1 MLSKTRIL
9 ASIMA
14 VWMLSLVHAYALTT
28 RGDFDGVS
36 PATAAAATTT
46 EEKTVFL
53 YNVNKKVFLEAGGCW
68 GTEAVQGT
76 WTNGVPFIVETVT
89 KDGNTYY
96 RLKCE
101 VKTEGD
107 STTSSYLT
115 FMGSQIGL
123 VSMRD
128 RYNYF
133 LDWKASDYNL
143 FEFTPASNYI
153 GFYISCDNGFFMC
166 ADYHSNSTSNVDNKD
181 IAITGFY
188 KGTTMS
194 NNIWKLVTL
203 KERNAYVAKSR
214 HLGYPSAGVTYLLKD
229 YTFNRKNS
237 DISNWK
243 INGSTTSIVNG
254 QYPSQTWEHFPT
266 DADGGQSSGFLYK
279 YTYTGTC
286 DGLDN
291 KHSITYTTDWT
302 YTKPTRQ
309 YKYYAIYCTHSDC
322 SKGANNKSYSAPALL
337 TLDERKTVA
346 QSTTT
351 TKTGNSY
358 YYYVGNGYADDANQ
372 RYYGN
377 KWTANIHAG
386 YLTSM
391 AMTQTFTA
399 PVEGYYRVKL
409 RAFSTTKW
417 DKSSARPG
425 KMQID
430 VRDADADE
438 PETSD
443 FTYFKSSDLN
453 RNTATYCDG
462 WDELQNDKYL
472 VSIVV
477 KAKKDQN
484 IIVQVSGGGGYD
496 DWTCFDD
503 FEIEYIGGTEWNF
516 ILDETRTSVD
526 YLNDENSYEDGD
538 GWKSTVYLH
547 RSFTPYVWNTI
558 ILPFAVDKQTIQ
570 EVFGTG
576 TELRR
581 FVGAT
586 NSARPHTLYF
596 DKATSINAG
605 TLYLIKP
612 QIYEPSGQAEVTATA
627 YNGPWKLS
635 DKYWTLPGINAVDEE
650 EYDASGLVYTSD
662 KGKETYEG
670 STNLQAVG
678 TYIQKVHCVP
688 AGSYMFKAGD
698 ANVEGST
705 GEWYYS
711 TSLCSSRGFRGWL
724 QPVDATKSV
733 SLQSIVIGDE
743 EYPVDAT
750 PVEGLFADDLN
761 LVSGNIYNLSGQ
773 LVRENATTTNGLPKG
788 IYIVGGRK
796 VSVK

>member
-28 RGDFDGVS
+28 WGDFDGVS

-53 YNVNKKVFLEAGGCW
+53 YNVNKKVFLEAGGRW

-76 WTNGVPFIVETVT
+76 WTNGVPFTVETVT

-101 VKTEGD
+101 MKTEGA

-123 VSMRD
+123 VSEAD

-133 LDWKASDYNL
+133 LDWEASDYNL

-166 ADYHSNSTSNVDNKD
+166 ADYHSHSTSNVGNKD

-203 KERNAYVAKSR
+203 KERNAYVARSR
-214 HLGYPSAGVTYLLKD
+214 QLGYPSAGLTYLLKD
-229 YTFNRKNS
+229 YTFSRRNS
-237 DISNWK
+237 DISNWTVG
-243 INGSTTSIVNG
+243 GSTNKMVNG
-254 QYPSQTWEHFPT
+254 TYSKGTWARRPKYWEK
-266 DADGGQSSGFLYK
+266 GLGVQSSKFK

-291 KHSITYTTDWT
+291 KHTITYTTDWT
-302 YTKPTRQ
+302 SSYQ
-309 YKYYAIYCTHSDC
+309 ADYKTFAIYCTHNDC
-322 SKGANNKSYSAPALL
+322 SKGADNKSYSAPALL
-337 TLDERKTVA
+337 TLDASKTESKQVLDYSD
-346 QSTTT
+346 Q
-351 TKTGNSY
+351 GGY
-358 YYYVGNGYADDANQ
+358 IYYVGNGFPDDANQ
-372 RYYGN
+372 VYYGE
-377 KWTANIHAG
+377 KWTANIHG
-386 YLTSM
+386 GSDCYM
-391 AMTQTFTA
+391 QQTFTA
-399 PVEGYYRVKL
+399 PVAGYYRVKL
-409 RAFSTTKW
+409 RAFSNTDW
-417 DKSSARPG
+417 RNSGREWLSNPG
-425 KMQID
+425 YLNILVND
-430 VRDADADE
+430 TDNND
-438 PETSD
+438 TC
-443 FTYFKSSDLN
+443 YF
-453 RNTATYCDG
+453 RATNLDINNVSYCDA
-462 WDELQNDKYL
+462 WDELQGDKYL
-472 VSIVV
+472 VSKTV
-477 KAKKDQN
+477 KAEKN
-484 IIVQVSGGGGYD
+484 ETITIRIYGGKNNR

-503 FEIEYIGGTEWNF
+503 VEIEYIGGTVWNF
-516 ILDETRTSVD
+516 IVDETRTSVD

-538 GWKSTVYLH
+538 GYKSTVYLH
-547 RSFTPYVWNTI
+547 RSFTPNVWNTI

-596 DKATSINAG
+596 DEATSINAG

-627 YNGPWKLS
+627 YKGPWKLS
-635 DKYWTLPGINAVDEE
+635 DKYWTLPGINAVNEE

-678 TYIQKVHCVP
+678 TYIQKEHCVP